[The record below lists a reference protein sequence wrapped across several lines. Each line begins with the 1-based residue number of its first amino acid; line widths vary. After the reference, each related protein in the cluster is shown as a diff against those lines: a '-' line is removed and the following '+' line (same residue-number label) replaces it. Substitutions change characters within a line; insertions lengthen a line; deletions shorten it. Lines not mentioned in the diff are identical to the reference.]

1 MLLAFLKMRKF
12 ICFPFENEIF
22 VNFESIGMGCKTQ
35 PVFIDLKC
43 MFNRKMNKISQK
55 MKL

>member
-43 MFNRKMNKISQK
+43 MFNR
-55 MKL
+55 